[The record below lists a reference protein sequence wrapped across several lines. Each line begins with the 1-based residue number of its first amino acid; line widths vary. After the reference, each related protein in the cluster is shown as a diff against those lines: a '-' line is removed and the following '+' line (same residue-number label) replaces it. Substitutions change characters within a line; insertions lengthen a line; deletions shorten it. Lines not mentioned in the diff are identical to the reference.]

1 MMPGIDGIEAC
12 AKIRE
17 ISPAPVL
24 FLTAKTQESDKYNA
38 YSSGGD
44 DFLSKP
50 FSQPELLMKVDS
62 LIRRYRVYRGKSFA
76 SAESISD
83 RILVDTEKRK
93 IYKDGEA
100 LDITDTEYMIFMY
113 LLKNRGKPVSAYELY
128 EGVWGEKYM
137 PSSANTVMVHM
148 LNLRKK
154 IEDDAASPKIIRTV
168 WGKGYQIDD

>member
-1 MMPGIDGIEAC
+1 MSGIKILIVDDEPDIRTVIRVPLELSGYEVSEVGNGYEAIEYVSSHPDIDLIILDIMMPGIDGIEAC

-93 IYKDGEA
+93 IYKD
-100 LDITDTEYMIFMY
+100 
-113 LLKNRGKPVSAYELY
+113 
-128 EGVWGEKYM
+128 
-137 PSSANTVMVHM
+137 
-148 LNLRKK
+148 
-154 IEDDAASPKIIRTV
+154 
-168 WGKGYQIDD
+168 